1 MELTAEGTQPMSA
14 ELFYGTISLLRQTE
28 DGIEMLMG
36 PGGLEGN
43 LALAI
48 VSKILVILYK
58 LSPKC
63 SFVGDVVSVQC
74 LRDGP

>member
-1 MELTAEGTQPMSA
+1 MELVAEVTQPMLA

-36 PGGLEGN
+36 PGGLGN

-48 VSKILVILYK
+48 VSKIIVILYK

-63 SFVGDVVSVQC
+63 SFVGD
-74 LRDGP
+74 GP